1 MQAWGASVGTESSS
15 VEFVGMQGTMAKTIL
30 VTGAS
35 SGFGRLTAET
45 LSNSGHKVFAGFRSA
60 EGAKKQIADE
70 LKAKNIEIL
79 KIDVTDQGSVDK
91 AIAKLLQKSGNKLD
105 VVVNN
110 AGMASAGISEAFTA
124 EQARD
129 LFEVNVFGVQRVIR
143 ATLPVLRAKGAGLV
157 INVGSILGRI
167 TLPFFG
173 LYGASKYAVEAMSD
187 SYRYELSQLG
197 VDVVLVQPSAYPTNM
212 YAAAQQAADGER
224 GQSYGQ
230 VAEIPGKILKTFMTL
245 FQGENAPNPQDV
257 ATAID
262 KIISTPAGSRPDRV
276 VVGLPFGSDAVN
288 SAVAPIQRG
297 VIESLGLGDLTKPK
311 SS

>member
-1 MQAWGASVGTESSS
+1 
-15 VEFVGMQGTMAKTIL
+15 MAKTIL

-45 LSNSGHKVFAGFRSA
+45 LSKSGHKVFAGFRSV
-60 EGAKKQIADE
+60 EGARKQIADE
-70 LKAKNIEIL
+70 LKAKNIEVL
-79 KIDVTDQGSVDK
+79 KVDVTDQAGVDK
-91 AIAKLLQKSGNKLD
+91 AIVQLLEKSGNKLD

-110 AGMASAGISEAFTA
+110 AGMASAGLSEAFTA

-129 LFEVNVFGVQRVIR
+129 LFEVNVFGVQRVLR
-143 ATLPVLRAKGAGLV
+143 ATLPVLRAKRAGLV
-157 INVGSILGRI
+157 INVGSILGRV

-173 LYGASKYAVEAMSD
+173 LYGASKYAVEAMTD

-212 YAAAQQAADGER
+212 YAAAQKPANGELAK
-224 GQSYGQ
+224 SYGET
-230 VAEIPGKILKTFMTL
+230 AEVPGKILKTFMTL
-245 FQGENAPNPQDV
+245 FRGENAPNPQDV

-262 KIISTPAGSRPDRV
+262 KIVATPAGSRPERV

-288 SAVAPIQRG
+288 TAVAPIQRG
-297 VIESLGLGDLTKPK
+297 VIESLGLGDLTKLK
-311 SS
+311 IS

>member
-1 MQAWGASVGTESSS
+1 
-15 VEFVGMQGTMAKTIL
+15 MAKTIL

-45 LSNSGHKVFAGFRSA
+45 LSKSGHKVFAGFRSA
-60 EGAKKQIADE
+60 EGARKQIADE

-79 KIDVTDQGSVDK
+79 NVDVTDQASVDN
-91 AIAKLLQKSGNKLD
+91 AIVQLLEKSGNKLD

-110 AGMASAGISEAFTA
+110 AGMASAGLSEAFTA

-129 LFEVNVFGVQRVIR
+129 LFEVNVFGVQRVLR
-143 ATLPVLRAKGAGLV
+143 ATLPVLRAKRAGLV
-157 INVGSILGRI
+157 INVGSILGRV

-173 LYGASKYAVEAMSD
+173 LYGASKYAVEAMTD

-212 YAAAQQAADGER
+212 YAAAQKPANGELAK
-224 GQSYGQ
+224 SYGET
-230 VAEIPGKILKTFMTL
+230 AEVPGKILKTFMAF

-262 KIISTPAGSRPDRV
+262 KIVATPAGSRPERV

-288 SAVAPIQRG
+288 TAVAPIQRG
-297 VIESLGLGDLTKPK
+297 VIESLGLGDLTKLK
-311 SS
+311 IS

>member
-1 MQAWGASVGTESSS
+1 
-15 VEFVGMQGTMAKTIL
+15 MAKTIL

-45 LSNSGHKVFAGFRSA
+45 LSKSGHKVFAGFRSA
-60 EGAKKQIADE
+60 EGARKQIADE
-70 LKAKNIEIL
+70 LKAKNIEVL
-79 KIDVTDQGSVDK
+79 KVDVTDQAGVDK
-91 AIAKLLQKSGNKLD
+91 AIVQLLEKSGNKLD

-110 AGMASAGISEAFTA
+110 AGMASAGLSEGFTA

-129 LFEVNVFGVQRVIR
+129 LFEVNVFGVQRVMR
-143 ATLPVLRAKGAGLV
+143 ATLPVLRAKRAGLV
-157 INVGSILGRI
+157 INVGSILGRV

-173 LYGASKYAVEAMSD
+173 LYGASKYAVEAMTD

-212 YAAAQQAADGER
+212 YAAAQKPANGELVK
-224 GQSYGQ
+224 SYGETGE
-230 VAEIPGKILKTFMTL
+230 VPGKILKTFMTL

-262 KIISTPAGSRPDRV
+262 KIVAMPAGSRPDRV

-288 SAVAPIQRG
+288 TAVAPIQRG
-297 VIESLGLGDLTKPK
+297 VIESLGLGDLTKLK
-311 SS
+311 IS

>member
-1 MQAWGASVGTESSS
+1 
-15 VEFVGMQGTMAKTIL
+15 MAKTIL

-45 LSNSGHKVFAGFRSA
+45 LSKSGHKVFAGFRSA
-60 EGAKKQIADE
+60 EGARKQIADE

-79 KIDVTDQGSVDK
+79 KVDVTDQASVDT
-91 AIAKLLQKSGNKLD
+91 AIVQLLEKSGNKLD

-110 AGMASAGISEAFTA
+110 AGMASAGLSEAFTA

-129 LFEVNVFGVQRVIR
+129 LFEVNVFGVQRVMR
-143 ATLPVLRAKGAGLV
+143 ATLPVLRTKRAGLV
-157 INVGSILGRI
+157 INVGSILGRV

-173 LYGASKYAVEAMSD
+173 LYGASKYAVEAMTD
-187 SYRYELSQLG
+187 SYRYELSELG

-212 YAAAQQAADGER
+212 YAAAQKPANGELAK
-224 GQSYGQ
+224 SYGET
-230 VAEIPGKILKTFMTL
+230 AEVPGKILKTFMTL

-262 KIISTPAGSRPDRV
+262 NIVATPAGSRPERV

-288 SAVAPIQRG
+288 TAVAPIQRG
-297 VIESLGLGDLTKPK
+297 VIESLGLGDLTKLK
-311 SS
+311 IS